1 MAIGERIHFF
11 RILRGMTQKYLGT
24 IVGFPER
31 SADVRLAQYE
41 TGTRKPKAEL
51 TAALAQALDVS
62 PHALDVPDI
71 DSYIGLMHTLFTL
84 EDLYGLTVSESD
96 GEICLKVDTS
106 KGKLLIFFPLF
117 YNTVNLL
124 YCLYSGCFTGDYLG
138 ITVNNYNL
146 LFVTYVCSFI
156 PQIVL
161 WEIYKWHKKRQ
172 AIRGRCLSGTVFY

>member
-24 IVGFPER
+24 MVGFPER

-71 DSYIGLMHTLFTL
+71 DSYVGLMHTFFTL
-84 EDLYGLTVSESD
+84 EDLYGLTVSEAE
-96 GEICLKVDTS
+96 GEICLKVNTA
-106 KGKLLIFFPLF
+106 KGKEAHELLKM
-117 YNTVNLL
+117 L
-124 YCLYSGCFTGDYLG
+124 YVWKEQADKLSSGAISKDDYDNWRYLYPELDT
-138 ITVNNYNL
+138 T
-146 LFVTYVCSFI
+146 
-156 PQIVL
+156 QIRAKVPSQ
-161 WEIYKWHKKRQ
+161 E
-172 AIRGRCLSGTVFY
+172 LSDALIKMLKEQPDGTK

>member
-84 EDLYGLTVSESD
+84 EDLYGLTVSEAD
-96 GEICLKVDTS
+96 GEVCLKVNKN
-106 KGKLLIFFPLF
+106 KGKDAHELLKML
-117 YNTVNLL
+117 YAWKEQADKSVKKNTITGVTTIQSSIPHRDGRKCHHRNL
-124 YCLYSGCFTGDYLG
+124 
-138 ITVNNYNL
+138 
-146 LFVTYVCSFI
+146 VT
-156 PQIVL
+156 P
-161 WEIYKWHKKRQ
+161 
-172 AIRGRCLSGTVFY
+172 

>member
-11 RILRGMTQKYLGT
+11 RLLRGMTQKYLGT

-71 DSYIGLMHTLFTL
+71 DSYVGLMHTLFTL
-84 EDLYGLTVSESD
+84 EDLYGLTVSEAD
-96 GEICLKVDTS
+96 EEICLKVDTS
-106 KGKLLIFFPLF
+106 KGKEAHELLK
-117 YNTVNLL
+117 LL
-124 YCLYSGCFTGDYLG
+124 YTWKEQADKLSSGEISKDDYDNWRYRYPEFD
-138 ITVNNYNL
+138 T
-146 LFVTYVCSFI
+146 T
-156 PQIVL
+156 QIWAKVPSK
-161 WEIYKWHKKRQ
+161 E
-172 AIRGRCLSGTVFY
+172 LSDALVDAFKDKLKADK

>member
-1 MAIGERIHFF
+1 MMAIGERIHFF

-84 EDLYGLTVSESD
+84 EDLYGLTVSEAD
-96 GEICLKVDTS
+96 GEICLKVNKEKGKNAHELLKMLYAWKEQADKLSSEEISREEYDNWRYNYPELDTS
-106 KGKLLIFFPLF
+106 EIRAKVPSLELSDELIKAL
-117 YNTVNLL
+117 
-124 YCLYSGCFTGDYLG
+124 
-138 ITVNNYNL
+138 
-146 LFVTYVCSFI
+146 
-156 PQIVL
+156 
-161 WEIYKWHKKRQ
+161 KKENQ
-172 AIRGRCLSGTVFY
+172 

>member
-84 EDLYGLTVSESD
+84 EDLYGLTVSEAD
-96 GEICLKVDTS
+96 GEVCLKVNKD
-106 KGKLLIFFPLF
+106 KGKDAAELLKM
-117 YNTVNLL
+117 L
-124 YCLYSGCFTGDYLG
+124 YAWKEQADKL
-138 ITVNNYNL
+138 NAE
-146 LFVTYVCSFI
+146 
-156 PQIVL
+156 
-161 WEIYKWHKKRQ
+161 EIDREQYDQWRYHYPKYDTTQRWAKVPSKELSDALIKGLKKQRKDK
-172 AIRGRCLSGTVFY
+172 

>member
-1 MAIGERIHFF
+1 MMAIGERIHFF

-84 EDLYGLTVSESD
+84 EDLYGLTVSESED
-96 GEICLKVDTS
+96 GEICLRSILPKAKTLTNSGNCCMPGKNRLTSYLPKKSVQRQNTMTGVTTTRSFDTTQRWAKVPSQALATLSS
-106 KGKLLIFFPLF
+106 KCIPRPLE
-117 YNTVNLL
+117 T
-124 YCLYSGCFTGDYLG
+124 
-138 ITVNNYNL
+138 I
-146 LFVTYVCSFI
+146 
-156 PQIVL
+156 
-161 WEIYKWHKKRQ
+161 K
-172 AIRGRCLSGTVFY
+172 

>member
-1 MAIGERIHFF
+1 MAIGDRIHFF

-31 SADVRLAQYE
+31 SVDVCLAQYE

-84 EDLYGLTVSESD
+84 EDLYALTVSESN

-106 KGKLLIFFPLF
+106 KGKDAYELRKM
-117 YNTVNLL
+117 L
-124 YCLYSGCFTGDYLG
+124 YAWKEQADKLS
-138 ITVNNYNL
+138 
-146 LFVTYVCSFI
+146 SE
-156 PQIVL
+156 
-161 WEIYKWHKKRQ
+161 EISKDKYDQWRYHYPKFDTAQVWAKVPSQ
-172 AIRGRCLSGTVFY
+172 ELSDALVEILKEGGN

>member
-84 EDLYGLTVSESD
+84 EDLYGLTVSEAD
-96 GEICLKVDTS
+96 GEVCLKVKKD
-106 KGKLLIFFPLF
+106 KGKDAHELLKMLYAWTKSAKPL
-117 YNTVNLL
+117 
-124 YCLYSGCFTGDYLG
+124 
-138 ITVNNYNL
+138 
-146 LFVTYVCSFI
+146 
-156 PQIVL
+156 P
-161 WEIYKWHKKRQ
+161 KRFRVQ
-172 AIRGRCLSGTVFY
+172 PS

>member
-84 EDLYGLTVSESD
+84 EDLYGLTVSESED

-106 KGKLLIFFPLF
+106 KGKDAHELRK
-117 YNTVNLL
+117 LL
-124 YCLYSGCFTGDYLG
+124 YAWKEHAHKLS
-138 ITVNNYNL
+138 
-146 LFVTYVCSFI
+146 SE
-156 PQIVL
+156 
-161 WEIYKWHKKRQ
+161 EISKDKYDEWRYHYPEFDTTQTWAKVPSQ
-172 AIRGRCLSGTVFY
+172 ALSDTLVEMFQDKLKPDK

>member
-106 KGKLLIFFPLF
+106 KGKDAHELRK
-117 YNTVNLL
+117 LL
-124 YCLYSGCFTGDYLG
+124 YAWKEQADKLSSGKISKDEDDNWRYHYPQFDTTQRWAKVPSQELSDAL
-138 ITVNNYNL
+138 VEAFKNNLNDD
-146 LFVTYVCSFI
+146 
-156 PQIVL
+156 
-161 WEIYKWHKKRQ
+161 K
-172 AIRGRCLSGTVFY
+172 